1 MSLGLGVF
9 LSSILLSV
17 TLIYLRT
24 RDHWRWRKIALWFGI
39 VTVGLPALVAGT
51 YFTYQ
56 FYQNQPVRATELNGI
71 TVGAA
76 KRDVLFLKGKPNL
89 GQDTNNWVYWS
100 EENVDRVLTI
110 VEFHKDIVKTV
121 AQMGSSYI
129 AINGVRIGDS
139 YQSVID
145 RLGKPDIV
153 SYASN
158 GTGRLLSFKAIRT
171 AIGFEKGEVDY
182 LAVYDG
188 TGAIRYNSE
197 KKSR

>member
-1 MSLGLGVF
+1 MQVSLGLGVF

-100 EENVDRVLTI
+100 E
-110 VEFHKDIVKTV
+110 
-121 AQMGSSYI
+121 
-129 AINGVRIGDS
+129 
-139 YQSVID
+139 
-145 RLGKPDIV
+145 
-153 SYASN
+153 
-158 GTGRLLSFKAIRT
+158 
-171 AIGFEKGEVDY
+171 
-182 LAVYDG
+182 
-188 TGAIRYNSE
+188 
-197 KKSR
+197 